1 MFQENDQG
9 SGKEYSTIVQII
21 MKDDCEKVIAWRTV
35 SCKMTCYHVSDKKK
49 NVQILSLHFV
59 LTTLVVL
66 FLFEWASSL
75 DQNIDVKKNFIET
88 ILVAMIEMW
97 NLYWSAPKDKCNDNA
112 MITLYQLKTNIN
124 AQLTK
129 KAAFDALLGG
139 LSMSWNEPPTSPLG
153 VNILASW
160 FKLLFQKF
168 RNVIWG
174 YYFYK
179 TIQTFYFFPHEF
191 LSFIKINFDFH

>member
-1 MFQENDQG
+1 
-9 SGKEYSTIVQII
+9 
-21 MKDDCEKVIAWRTV
+21 
-35 SCKMTCYHVSDKKK
+35 
-49 NVQILSLHFV
+49 
-59 LTTLVVL
+59 
-66 FLFEWASSL
+66 
-75 DQNIDVKKNFIET
+75 
-88 ILVAMIEMW
+88 MIEMW
-97 NLYWSAPKDKCNDNA
+97 NLYWRAPKDKCNDNA
-112 MITLYQLKTNIN
+112 RITLYQLKTNIN

-129 KAAFDALLGG
+129 KAAFDALLCG
-139 LSMSWNEPPTSPLG
+139 LSMSWNEPPYQSP